1 MNLREYQ
8 YVLKVAQLQNMTR
21 AAEALYITQPSLS
34 HYIARVE
41 EELGVQL
48 FNRLTT
54 PLSLTPAGEKYVET
68 AQMILELDSG
78 LKKELSEIA
87 KGKKGVITLGMSHA
101 RASFFL
107 PYFTVERCVPGK
119 HLLLK
124 TAGSYEGSVT
134 TDELIPSGEA
144 SSYRSNPEKIS
155 GYTMIS
161 RDPEYVGRAKEI
173 RGLEEEQREMDGYTS
188 NEQLNHLL
196 DCLKERLGCL
206 AEEITLGSLMVS
218 DQIGDGSSR
227 EQAAS
232 CQRVLGGFANLANTY
247 STKRYRSNL
256 INWGMLPLRTEETL
270 RIPVGTYLLVPDV
283 RKALE
288 QGAEEIAVQVLN
300 PRDGR
305 AERVIS
311 CQLDHLT
318 ENERRILLAGCLM
331 NYYRG

>member
-107 PYFTVERCVPGK
+107 PYFLPVFRRKHPGIDIKTIENRSDLLEEAVAKGRCDIGILPFPTAGK
-119 HLLLK
+119 LK
-124 TAGSYEGSVT
+124 TAQEVIFRE
-134 TDELIPSGEA
+134 ELLLVSGHPLKEA
-144 SSYRSNPEKIS
+144 KKGKGGKRYVDLGDLGDCSFSLLRKGHGIRTAVDVLFGKYGLHPRKIFE
-155 GYTMIS
+155 T
-161 RDPEYVGRAKEI
+161 
-173 RGLEEEQREMDGYTS
+173 TS
-188 NEQLNHLL
+188 NETAYRLASVGMGLAIVPETTIVLSGAVEKPYFYSVSPEGMYWEIGAVYLKKELL
-196 DCLKERLGCL
+196 
-206 AEEITLGSLMVS
+206 
-218 DQIGDGSSR
+218 
-227 EQAAS
+227 
-232 CQRVLGGFANLANTY
+232 
-247 STKRYRSNL
+247 TKAQKDL
-256 INWGMLPLRTEETL
+256 
-270 RIPVGTYLLVPDV
+270 
-283 RKALE
+283 
-288 QGAEEIAVQVLN
+288 
-300 PRDGR
+300 
-305 AERVIS
+305 
-311 CQLDHLT
+311 
-318 ENERRILLAGCLM
+318 ILLLQDIFSHWE
-331 NYYRG
+331 RPF